1 MLLISETYDAN
12 ILARGSGF
20 KHMASI
26 FDGILVK
33 LPPEAGSIIAFGNF
47 PEPH

>member
-1 MLLISETYDAN
+1 MLLISETYDGTFSLVEVALN
-12 ILARGSGF
+12 TWQA
-20 KHMASI
+20 

-33 LPPEAGSIIAFGNF
+33 VSPPKAGSIIAFGIF